1 MGHIHEVHRKGS
13 SVIAFHGGIKIL
25 NNVLYVPRVKENLLL
40 VGAIANMGCVMIF
53 GRTNCWI
60 IIVYTPHK
68 IIATSQKDLTNGLYK
83 FTIAILQKVSQNSPT
98 PLMIERQPKISLW
111 HERLGHISIQGVHE
125 LSKEG
130 HSTVLPYI
138 LIINIVCDKVC
149 WESNTRKSCQQRA
162 Q

>member
-1 MGHIHEVHRKGS
+1 M
-13 SVIAFHGGIKIL
+13 
-25 NNVLYVPRVKENLLL
+25 
-40 VGAIANMGCVMIF
+40 
-53 GRTNCWI
+53 
-60 IIVYTPHK
+60 
-68 IIATSQKDLTNGLYK
+68 YK

-162 Q
+162 QWGQSCKISCFTLIFVDLSNIGHWEGHNISSHFPRAILKKHGFTFYLSNLYRFKFC